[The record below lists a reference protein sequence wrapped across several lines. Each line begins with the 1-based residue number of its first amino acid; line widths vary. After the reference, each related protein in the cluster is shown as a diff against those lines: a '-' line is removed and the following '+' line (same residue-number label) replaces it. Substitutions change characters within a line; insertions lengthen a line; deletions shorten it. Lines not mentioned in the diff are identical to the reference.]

1 MPRILRDYNQ
11 QEQNGFVNLFENT
24 KTKTDRLFEGIAS
37 KMYRHEYCL
46 VGNDLVEEVLEWF
59 EKAGL
64 NVRIVETS
72 RIQTEIELV

>member
-1 MPRILRDYNQ
+1 MPRNLRDYNEM
-11 QEQNGFVNLFENT
+11 EQNGFVKLFEDT

-59 EKAGL
+59 KKAGL

>member
-1 MPRILRDYNQ
+1 MPRKLRDFNE
-11 QEQNGFVNLFENT
+11 QEQNGFVKLFEDT

-64 NVRIVETS
+64 NVRIVESS